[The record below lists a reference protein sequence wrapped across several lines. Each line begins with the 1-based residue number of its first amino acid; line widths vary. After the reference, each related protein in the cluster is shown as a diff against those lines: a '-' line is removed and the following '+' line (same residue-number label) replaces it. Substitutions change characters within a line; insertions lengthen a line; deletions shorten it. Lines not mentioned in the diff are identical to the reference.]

1 MKRYHTWTAA
11 LLAAVIVT
19 GAAVPSVADD
29 LEDQLA
35 DIQSQISAAQADQ
48 ANAKEVIQAVM
59 DRLDAIQTELDAANA
74 ELSRIR
80 GEQARLNEQI
90 RQNELAL
97 QRALDALHARQA
109 VLARRVRAIYMHG
122 QLNYVDVII
131 GSKSFSD
138 FANRLEL
145 LKRIIRADFSL
156 ILEIQEQQRQIE
168 AKRAELEQEK
178 AQLDALEADAVKAQE
193 AIEAKKAE
201 QQRALEEA
209 QAHRAAA
216 EQLESELQQASAD
229 VQAKIEARLREQQA
243 GGGYTGVVGT
253 GQLSWPCSGPITS
266 PFGYRIHPIFGIE
279 ISHAGMD
286 IGVPEGTPI
295 HAADSG
301 TVIEA
306 DWISGYGYTII
317 IDHGNGIQTLY
328 AHNSSLIAG
337 AGQSVSKGE
346 VVAYSGQTGNVT
358 GPHCH
363 FEVRINGSP
372 VDPMGY
378 L

>member
-1 MKRYHTWTAA
+1 MKRYRHFTAA
-11 LLAAVIVT
+11 ALAAALVL
-19 GAAVPSVADD
+19 GSAAPSVADD

-35 DIQSQISAAQADQ
+35 DLQSKISSAQAEQ
-48 ANAKEVIQAVM
+48 ASAQEIINAVMGRLAAIQA
-59 DRLDAIQTELDAANA
+59 ELDAANA
-74 ELSRIR
+74 ELDRIR

-90 RQNELAL
+90 RQNEIAL
-97 QRALDALHARQA
+97 QKAIDDLHARQA
-109 VLARRVRAIYMHG
+109 ILARRVRAIYMHG

-131 GSKSFSD
+131 GSRSFSD

-156 ILEIQEQQRQIE
+156 ILEIQDKQRQIE
-168 AKRAELEQEK
+168 ARRAELEQEK
-178 AQLDALEADAVKAQE
+178 AQLDALEADAQKQQE

-201 QQRALEEA
+201 QQSALEEA
-209 QAHRAAA
+209 RQHKAAA
-216 EQLESELQQASAD
+216 EQMERELQEASAD
-229 VQAKIEARLREQQA
+229 VQARIEARLREQQA
-243 GGGYTGVVGT
+243 GGGYTGVVGS
-253 GQLSWPCSGPITS
+253 GQLGWPCSGPITS
-266 PFGYRIHPIFGIE
+266 PFGYRVHPIFGIE
-279 ISHAGMD
+279 ISHAGID
-286 IGVPEGTPI
+286 IGVPEGTPV

-306 DWISGYGYTII
+306 DWISGYGYTVI

-328 AHNSSLIAG
+328 AHNSALIAG
-337 AGQSVSKGE
+337 TGQSVSKGE

-363 FEVRINGSP
+363 FEVRISGSP

>member
-1 MKRYHTWTAA
+1 MLAAA
-11 LLAAVIVT
+11 LIA
-19 GAAVPSVADD
+19 GSAVPSVADD

-35 DIQSQISAAQADQ
+35 DIQSQISSAQEEQ
-48 ANAKEVIQAVM
+48 ANALEVIKAVM
-59 DRLDAIQTELDAANA
+59 GRLDAIQAELDAANA
-74 ELSRIR
+74 ELERIH

-90 RQNELAL
+90 RQNEIAL
-97 QRALDALHARQA
+97 QKAIDDLHARQA
-109 VLARRVRAIYMHG
+109 ILAKRVRAIYMHG

-131 GSKSFSD
+131 GSRSFSD

-145 LKRIIRADFSL
+145 LKRVIRADFSL
-156 ILEIQEQQRQIE
+156 ILEIQDKQREIE
-168 AKRAELEQEK
+168 AQRAQLDQEK
-178 AQLDALEADAVKAQE
+178 AQLDALEAEAQKAQE
-193 AIEAKKAE
+193 AIEAKRAE
-201 QQRALEEA
+201 QQSALDEARA
-209 QAHRAAA
+209 HKAAA
-216 EQLESELQQASAD
+216 EQVEQELQQASAD
-229 VQAKIEARLREQQA
+229 VQARIEARLREQQS
-243 GGGYTGVVGT
+243 GGGYTGVVGS

-266 PFGYRIHPIFGIE
+266 PFGYRVHPIFGVE
-279 ISHAGMD
+279 ISHAGID
-286 IGVPEGTPI
+286 IGVPEGTPVQ
-295 HAADSG
+295 AADGG
-301 TVIEA
+301 TVIESG
-306 DWISGYGYTII
+306 WISGYGYTII

-337 AGQSVSKGE
+337 SGQSVSKGE

>member
-286 IGVPEGTPI
+286 IGVPEGTPV

>member
-1 MKRYHTWTAA
+1 MSRYSRITAA
-11 LLAAVIVT
+11 VLAAALIA
-19 GAAVPSVADD
+19 GSAVPSVADD

-35 DIQSQISAAQADQ
+35 DIQSQISSAQEEQ
-48 ANAKEVIQAVM
+48 ANALEVIKAVM
-59 DRLDAIQTELDAANA
+59 GRLDAIQAELDAANA
-74 ELSRIR
+74 ELERIH

-90 RQNELAL
+90 RQNEIAL
-97 QRALDALHARQA
+97 QKAIDDLHARQA
-109 VLARRVRAIYMHG
+109 ILAKRVRAIYMHG

-131 GSKSFSD
+131 GSRSFSD

-145 LKRIIRADFSL
+145 LKRVIRADFSL
-156 ILEIQEQQRQIE
+156 ILEIQDKQREIE
-168 AKRAELEQEK
+168 AQRAQLDQEK
-178 AQLDALEADAVKAQE
+178 AQLDALEADAQKAQE
-193 AIEAKKAE
+193 AIEAKRAE
-201 QQRALEEA
+201 QQSALDEARA
-209 QAHRAAA
+209 HKAAA
-216 EQLESELQQASAD
+216 EQVERELQQASAD
-229 VQAKIEARLREQQA
+229 VQARIEARLREQQS
-243 GGGYTGVVGT
+243 GGGYTGVVGS
-253 GQLSWPCSGPITS
+253 GQLSWPCSGPLTS
-266 PFGYRIHPIFGIE
+266 PFGYRVHPIFGVE
-279 ISHAGMD
+279 ISHAGID

-306 DWISGYGYTII
+306 DWISGYGYAVI

-328 AHNSSLIAG
+328 AHNSSLLVG

>member
-1 MKRYHTWTAA
+1 MSRYSKWTAA
-11 LLAAVIVT
+11 VLASALIL
-19 GAAVPSVADD
+19 GSAMPSVADD

-35 DIQSQISAAQADQ
+35 DIQSQISSAQEEQ
-48 ANAKEVIQAVM
+48 ENAKAIITAVTE
-59 DRLDAIQTELDAANA
+59 RLDAIQAELDAANA
-74 ELSRIR
+74 ELDRIR

-90 RQNELAL
+90 RQNEIAL
-97 QRALDALHARQA
+97 QKAIDHLHARQA
-109 VLARRVRAIYMHG
+109 ILAKRVRAIYMHG

-131 GSKSFSD
+131 GSRSFSD

-168 AKRAELEQEK
+168 AQRARLDQEK
-178 AQLDALEADAVKAQE
+178 AELDALEAEAQKAQE

-209 QAHRAAA
+209 QQHKAAA
-216 EQLESELQQASAD
+216 EQMERELQEASAD
-229 VQAKIEARLREQQA
+229 VQARIEARLREQQS
-243 GGGYTGVVGT
+243 GGGYTGVVGS

-266 PFGYRIHPIFGIE
+266 PFGYRVHPIFGIE
-279 ISHAGMD
+279 ISHAGID
-286 IGVPEGTPI
+286 IGVPEGTPVQ
-295 HAADSG
+295 AADGG
-301 TVIEA
+301 TVIESG
-306 DWISGYGYTII
+306 WISGYGYTII

-337 AGQSVSKGE
+337 SGQSVSKGE

>member
-193 AIEAKKAE
+193 AIEAKKVE

-286 IGVPEGTPI
+286 IGVPEGTPV

>member
-1 MKRYHTWTAA
+1 MSRYSRITAA
-11 LLAAVIVT
+11 VLAAALIA
-19 GAAVPSVADD
+19 GSAVPSVADD

-35 DIQSQISAAQADQ
+35 DIQSQISSAQEEQ
-48 ANAKEVIQAVM
+48 ANALEVIKAVM
-59 DRLDAIQTELDAANA
+59 GRLDAIQAELDAANA
-74 ELSRIR
+74 ELERIH

-90 RQNELAL
+90 RQNEIAL
-97 QRALDALHARQA
+97 QKAIDDLHARQA
-109 VLARRVRAIYMHG
+109 ILAKRVRAIYMHG

-131 GSKSFSD
+131 GSRSFSD

-145 LKRIIRADFSL
+145 LKRVIRADFSL
-156 ILEIQEQQRQIE
+156 ILEIQDKQREIE
-168 AKRAELEQEK
+168 AQRAQLDQEK
-178 AQLDALEADAVKAQE
+178 AQLDALEAEAQKAQE
-193 AIEAKKAE
+193 AIEAKRAE
-201 QQRALEEA
+201 QQSALDEARA
-209 QAHRAAA
+209 HKAAA
-216 EQLESELQQASAD
+216 EQVEQELQQASAD
-229 VQAKIEARLREQQA
+229 VQARIEARLREQQS
-243 GGGYTGVVGT
+243 GGGYTGVVGS

-266 PFGYRIHPIFGIE
+266 PFGYRVHPIFGVE
-279 ISHAGMD
+279 ISHAGID
-286 IGVPEGTPI
+286 IGVPEGTPVQ
-295 HAADSG
+295 AADGG
-301 TVIEA
+301 TVIESG
-306 DWISGYGYTII
+306 WISGYGYTII

-337 AGQSVSKGE
+337 SGQSVSKGE

>member
-1 MKRYHTWTAA
+1 MSRYSRITAA
-11 LLAAVIVT
+11 VLAAALIA
-19 GAAVPSVADD
+19 GSAMPSVADD

-35 DIQSQISAAQADQ
+35 DIQSQISSAQEEQ
-48 ANAKEVIQAVM
+48 ANALEVIKAVM
-59 DRLDAIQTELDAANA
+59 GRLDAIQAELDAANA
-74 ELSRIR
+74 ELERIH

-90 RQNELAL
+90 RQNEIAL
-97 QRALDALHARQA
+97 QKAIDDLHARQA
-109 VLARRVRAIYMHG
+109 ILAKRVRAIYMHG

-131 GSKSFSD
+131 GSRSFSD

-145 LKRIIRADFSL
+145 LKRVIRADFSL
-156 ILEIQEQQRQIE
+156 ILEIQDKQREIE
-168 AKRAELEQEK
+168 AQRAQLDQEK
-178 AQLDALEADAVKAQE
+178 AQLDALEAEAQKAQE
-193 AIEAKKAE
+193 AIEAKRAE
-201 QQRALEEA
+201 QQSALDEARA
-209 QAHRAAA
+209 HKAAA
-216 EQLESELQQASAD
+216 EQVEQELQQASAD
-229 VQAKIEARLREQQA
+229 VQARIEARLREQQS
-243 GGGYTGVVGT
+243 GGGYTGVVGS

-266 PFGYRIHPIFGIE
+266 PFGYRVHPIFGVE
-279 ISHAGMD
+279 ISHAGID
-286 IGVPEGTPI
+286 IGVPEGTPVQ
-295 HAADSG
+295 AADGG
-301 TVIEA
+301 TVIESG
-306 DWISGYGYTII
+306 WISGYGYTII

-337 AGQSVSKGE
+337 SGQSVSKGE

>member
-1 MKRYHTWTAA
+1 MSRYSRITAA
-11 LLAAVIVT
+11 VLAAALIA
-19 GAAVPSVADD
+19 GSAVPSVADD

-35 DIQSQISAAQADQ
+35 DIQSQISSAQEEQ
-48 ANAKEVIQAVM
+48 ANALEVIKAVM
-59 DRLDAIQTELDAANA
+59 GRLDAIQAELDAANA
-74 ELSRIR
+74 ELERIH

-90 RQNELAL
+90 RQNEIAL
-97 QRALDALHARQA
+97 QKAIDDLHARQA
-109 VLARRVRAIYMHG
+109 ILAKRVRAIYMHG

-131 GSKSFSD
+131 GSRSFSD

-145 LKRIIRADFSL
+145 LKRVIRADFSL
-156 ILEIQEQQRQIE
+156 ILEIQDKQREIE
-168 AKRAELEQEK
+168 AQRAQLDQEK
-178 AQLDALEADAVKAQE
+178 AQLDALEAEAQKAQE
-193 AIEAKKAE
+193 AIEDKRAE
-201 QQRALEEA
+201 QQSALDEARA
-209 QAHRAAA
+209 HKAAA
-216 EQLESELQQASAD
+216 EQVEQELQQASAD
-229 VQAKIEARLREQQA
+229 VQARIEARLREQQS
-243 GGGYTGVVGT
+243 GGGYTGVVGS

-266 PFGYRIHPIFGIE
+266 PFGYRVHPIFGVE
-279 ISHAGMD
+279 ISHAGID
-286 IGVPEGTPI
+286 IGVPEGTPVQ
-295 HAADSG
+295 AADGG
-301 TVIEA
+301 TVIESG
-306 DWISGYGYTII
+306 WISGYGYTII

-337 AGQSVSKGE
+337 SGQSVSKGE

>member
-1 MKRYHTWTAA
+1 MSRYSRITAA
-11 LLAAVIVT
+11 VLAAALIA
-19 GAAVPSVADD
+19 GSAMPSVADD

-35 DIQSQISAAQADQ
+35 DIQSKISSAQEEQ
-48 ANAKEVIQAVM
+48 ANALEVIKAVM
-59 DRLDAIQTELDAANA
+59 GRLDAIQAELDAANA
-74 ELSRIR
+74 ELERIH

-90 RQNELAL
+90 RQNEIAL
-97 QRALDALHARQA
+97 QKAIDDLHARQA
-109 VLARRVRAIYMHG
+109 ILAKRVRAIYMHG

-131 GSKSFSD
+131 GSRSFSD

-145 LKRIIRADFSL
+145 LKRVIRADFSL
-156 ILEIQEQQRQIE
+156 ILEIQDKQREIE
-168 AKRAELEQEK
+168 AQRAQLDQEK
-178 AQLDALEADAVKAQE
+178 AQLDALEAEAQKAQE
-193 AIEAKKAE
+193 AIEAKRAE
-201 QQRALEEA
+201 QQSALDEARA
-209 QAHRAAA
+209 HKAAA
-216 EQLESELQQASAD
+216 EQVEQELQQASAD
-229 VQAKIEARLREQQA
+229 VQARIEARLREQQS
-243 GGGYTGVVGT
+243 GGGYTGVVGS

-266 PFGYRIHPIFGIE
+266 PFGYRVHPIFGVE
-279 ISHAGMD
+279 ISHAGID
-286 IGVPEGTPI
+286 IGVPEGTPVQ
-295 HAADSG
+295 AADGG
-301 TVIEA
+301 TVIESG
-306 DWISGYGYTII
+306 WISGYGYTII

-337 AGQSVSKGE
+337 SGQSVSKGE

>member
-1 MKRYHTWTAA
+1 MSRYSRITAA
-11 LLAAVIVT
+11 VLAAALIA
-19 GAAVPSVADD
+19 GSAVPSVADD

-35 DIQSQISAAQADQ
+35 DIQSQISSAQEEQ
-48 ANAKEVIQAVM
+48 ANALEVIKAVM
-59 DRLDAIQTELDAANA
+59 GRLDAIQAELDAANA
-74 ELSRIR
+74 ELERIH

-90 RQNELAL
+90 RQNEIAL
-97 QRALDALHARQA
+97 QKAIDDLHARQA
-109 VLARRVRAIYMHG
+109 ILAKRVRAIYMHG

-131 GSKSFSD
+131 GSRSFSD

-145 LKRIIRADFSL
+145 LKRVIRADFSL
-156 ILEIQEQQRQIE
+156 ILEIQDKQREIE
-168 AKRAELEQEK
+168 AQRAQLDQEK
-178 AQLDALEADAVKAQE
+178 AQLDALEAEAQKAQE
-193 AIEAKKAE
+193 AIEAKRAE
-201 QQRALEEA
+201 QQSALDEARA
-209 QAHRAAA
+209 HKAAA
-216 EQLESELQQASAD
+216 EQVEQELQQASAD
-229 VQAKIEARLREQQA
+229 VQARIEARLREQQS
-243 GGGYTGVVGT
+243 GGGYTGVVGS

-266 PFGYRIHPIFGIE
+266 PFGYRVHPIFGVE
-279 ISHAGMD
+279 ISHAGID
-286 IGVPEGTPI
+286 IGVPEGTPVQ
-295 HAADSG
+295 AADGG
-301 TVIEA
+301 TVIESG
-306 DWISGYGYTII
+306 WISGYGYTII

-337 AGQSVSKGE
+337 LGQSVSKGE

>member
-1 MKRYHTWTAA
+1 MKRYRHFTAA
-11 LLAAVIVT
+11 ALAAALVL
-19 GAAVPSVADD
+19 GSAAPSVADD

-35 DIQSQISAAQADQ
+35 DLQSQISSAQAEQ
-48 ANAKEVIQAVM
+48 ASAQEIINAVMGRLAAIQA
-59 DRLDAIQTELDAANA
+59 DLDAANA
-74 ELSRIR
+74 ELDRIR

-90 RQNELAL
+90 RQNEIAL
-97 QRALDALHARQA
+97 QKAIDDLHARQA
-109 VLARRVRAIYMHG
+109 ILARRVRAIYMHG

-131 GSKSFSD
+131 GSRSFSD

-156 ILEIQEQQRQIE
+156 ILEIQDKQRQIE
-168 AKRAELEQEK
+168 ARRAELEQEK
-178 AQLDALEADAVKAQE
+178 AQLDALEADAQKQQE

-201 QQRALEEA
+201 QQSALEEA
-209 QAHRAAA
+209 RQHKAAA
-216 EQLESELQQASAD
+216 EQMERELQEASAD
-229 VQAKIEARLREQQA
+229 VQARIEARLREQQA
-243 GGGYTGVVGT
+243 GGGYTGVVGS
-253 GQLSWPCSGPITS
+253 GQLGWPCSGLITS
-266 PFGYRIHPIFGIE
+266 PFGYRVHPIFGIE
-279 ISHAGMD
+279 ISHAGID
-286 IGVPEGTPI
+286 IGVPEGTPV

-306 DWISGYGYTII
+306 DWISGYGYTVI

-328 AHNSSLIAG
+328 AHNSALIAG

-363 FEVRINGSP
+363 FEVRISGSP

>member
-59 DRLDAIQTELDAANA
+59 DRLDAIQAELDAANA

-193 AIEAKKAE
+193 AIESKKAE

-286 IGVPEGTPI
+286 IGVPEGTPV

>member
-1 MKRYHTWTAA
+1 MSRHSQWAAAFLAAA
-11 LLAAVIVT
+11 LVLGT
-19 GAAVPSVADD
+19 AVPSVADD

-35 DIQSQISAAQADQ
+35 DIQSQISSAQEEQ
-48 ANAKEVIQAVM
+48 ANAQAIINAVM
-59 DRLDAIQTELDAANA
+59 DRLNAIQAELDAANA
-74 ELSRIR
+74 ELERIL
-80 GEQARLNEQI
+80 GEQAKLNEQI
-90 RQNELAL
+90 RLNEIAL
-97 QRALDALHARQA
+97 QKAIDDLHARQA
-109 VLARRVRAIYMHG
+109 ILAKRVRTIYMHG

-131 GSKSFSD
+131 GSNSFSD

-156 ILEIQEQQRQIE
+156 ILDIQEKQRQIE
-168 AKRAELEQEK
+168 AKRAELDEEK
-178 AQLDALEADAVKAQE
+178 RQLDALEIEAEKAQQ
-193 AIEAKKAE
+193 AIEAKRAE
-201 QQRALEEA
+201 QQSALDEA
-209 QAHRAAA
+209 REHKAAA
-216 EQLESELQQASAD
+216 EQMERELQQASED
-229 VQAKIEARLREQQA
+229 VQARIEARLREQQSS
-243 GGGYTGVVGT
+243 GGYTGVVGT

-266 PFGYRIHPIFGIE
+266 PFGYRVHPIFGIE
-279 ISHAGMD
+279 ISHAGID
-286 IGVPEGTPI
+286 IGVPDGTPVC
-295 HAADSG
+295 AADGG
-301 TVIEA
+301 TVIES

-328 AHNSSLIAG
+328 AHNSSLVAG

-346 VVAYSGQTGNVT
+346 MVAYSGQTGNVT

>member
-48 ANAKEVIQAVM
+48 VNAKEVIQAVM

-286 IGVPEGTPI
+286 IGVPEGTPV

>member
-1 MKRYHTWTAA
+1 MKRYRHFTAA
-11 LLAAVIVT
+11 ALAAALVL
-19 GAAVPSVADD
+19 GSAAPSVADD

-35 DIQSQISAAQADQ
+35 DLQSQISSAQAEQ
-48 ANAKEVIQAVM
+48 ASAQEIINAVMGRLAAIQA
-59 DRLDAIQTELDAANA
+59 DLDAANA
-74 ELSRIR
+74 ELDRIR

-90 RQNELAL
+90 RQNEIAL
-97 QRALDALHARQA
+97 QNAIDDLHARQA
-109 VLARRVRAIYMHG
+109 ILARRVRAIYMHG

-131 GSKSFSD
+131 GSRSFSD

-156 ILEIQEQQRQIE
+156 ILEIQDKQRQIE
-168 AKRAELEQEK
+168 ARRAELEQEK
-178 AQLDALEADAVKAQE
+178 AQLDALEADAQKQQE

-201 QQRALEEA
+201 QQSALEEA
-209 QAHRAAA
+209 RQHKAAA
-216 EQLESELQQASAD
+216 EQMERELQEASAD
-229 VQAKIEARLREQQA
+229 VQARIEARLREQQA
-243 GGGYTGVVGT
+243 GGGYTGVVGS
-253 GQLSWPCSGPITS
+253 GQLGWPCSGPITS
-266 PFGYRIHPIFGIE
+266 PFGYRVHPIFGIE
-279 ISHAGMD
+279 ISHAGID
-286 IGVPEGTPI
+286 IGVPEGTPV

-328 AHNSSLIAG
+328 AHNSALIAG

-363 FEVRINGSP
+363 FEVRISGSP

>member
-1 MKRYHTWTAA
+1 MKGYRHFTAA
-11 LLAAVIVT
+11 ALAAALVL
-19 GAAVPSVADD
+19 GSAAPSVADD

-35 DIQSQISAAQADQ
+35 DLQSQISSAQAEQ
-48 ANAKEVIQAVM
+48 ASAQEIINAVMGRLAAIQA
-59 DRLDAIQTELDAANA
+59 DLDAANA
-74 ELSRIR
+74 ELDRIR

-90 RQNELAL
+90 RQNEIAL
-97 QRALDALHARQA
+97 QKAIDDLHARQA
-109 VLARRVRAIYMHG
+109 ILARRVRAIYIHG

-131 GSKSFSD
+131 GSRSFSD

-156 ILEIQEQQRQIE
+156 ILEIQDKQRQIE
-168 AKRAELEQEK
+168 ARRAELEQEK
-178 AQLDALEADAVKAQE
+178 AQLDALEADAQKQQE

-201 QQRALEEA
+201 QQSALEEA
-209 QAHRAAA
+209 RQHKAAA
-216 EQLESELQQASAD
+216 EQMERELQEASAD
-229 VQAKIEARLREQQA
+229 VQARIEARLREQQA
-243 GGGYTGVVGT
+243 GGGYTGVVGS
-253 GQLSWPCSGPITS
+253 GQLGWPCSGPITS
-266 PFGYRIHPIFGIE
+266 PFGYRVHPIFGIE
-279 ISHAGMD
+279 ISHAGID
-286 IGVPEGTPI
+286 IGVPEGTPV

-306 DWISGYGYTII
+306 DWISGYGYTVI

-328 AHNSSLIAG
+328 AHNSALIAG

-363 FEVRINGSP
+363 FEVRISGSP